1 MTFPQCVKWLVLE
14 FDPQCGTAQAE
25 DSLQLFIP
33 AYRKMVSAVKLTGVP
48 DTEQVST
55 DVPLWPVLKKYHG
68 TNNWPSTALILPGM
82 VKGMQYGV
90 FVTITIDSNKIVLLI
105 NLYLTISFINS
116 GNEVVFSLETASDYV
131 KDEKACFYG
140 FKCTVVG
147 YEWAPRPEEVQ
158 FSC

>member
-33 AYRKMVSAVKLTGVP
+33 AYRKIGSTVKPADVP
-48 DTEQVST
+48 DTEQVGS

-82 VKGMQYGV
+82 VEGMKCSCLLSQSGV
-90 FVTITIDSNKIVLLI
+90 T
-105 NLYLTISFINS
+105 
-116 GNEVVFSLETASDYV
+116 ET
-131 KDEKACFYG
+131 KFNCCF
-140 FKCTVVG
+140 FCHKH
-147 YEWAPRPEEVQ
+147 RK
-158 FSC
+158 

>member
-33 AYRKMVSAVKLTGVP
+33 AYRKIVSTVKPKGVP

-82 VKGMQYGV
+82 VEGMKCNVGV
-90 FVTITIDSNKIVLLI
+90 CCHSLERQKQNYRG
-105 NLYLTISFINS
+105 NISFLI
-116 GNEVVFSLETASDYV
+116 
-131 KDEKACFYG
+131 
-140 FKCTVVG
+140 
-147 YEWAPRPEEVQ
+147 
-158 FSC
+158 